1 VECCFSMSS
10 FHTLRLILGDQL
22 NAKHSWYKTKDKGVL
37 YALMEVRTETD
48 YAHHHIQKVVGFFTA
63 MRGFSDALKKG
74 DHEVIYFNINDAEN
88 KQSFTEN
95 IKLLIKSHGIKKF
108 EYQLP
113 DEYRLDQEFL
123 NLTNELEIETKVVDT
138 EHFYTSRNELKAQFE
153 DKKQI
158 LMESFYRAMRKKH
171 DVMMLN
177 GKPLSGK
184 WNYDAENRKKLPTGT
199 SVPEPL
205 VFNHDVTEV
214 VDQIKEAGIQ
224 TIGTINAKA
233 YAWPVSRKESIELLH
248 YFLEHCLPQ
257 FGDYQDAMHQN
268 YWSLFH
274 ARLSFSLNAKMIS
287 PKEVVDAA
295 INYWETNQDTIHI
308 SQIEGFVRQILGW
321 REYMRGIY
329 WWKMPHFKTLN
340 FFENKNPLPD
350 WFWTGETKMAC
361 LKSAITQSLEYS
373 YAHHIQRLMVTGNF
387 ALLAGVDPDEVD
399 AWYLGIYID
408 AIEWVEITNTRGMSQ
423 FADGGI
429 IATKPYVSSASYI
442 HKMSSHCKSCF
453 YDHKKKTGE
462 GACPF
467 NSLYWN
473 FYDQHSDKLSG
484 NPRIGM
490 MLNIWNKMKPETKA
504 EYLLQASKY
513 LSEVNYL

>member
-1 VECCFSMSS
+1 
-10 FHTLRLILGDQL
+10 
-22 NAKHSWYKTKDKGVL
+22 
-37 YALMEVRTETD
+37 
-48 YAHHHIQKVVGFFTA
+48 
-63 MRGFSDALKKG
+63 
-74 DHEVIYFNINDAEN
+74 
-88 KQSFTEN
+88 
-95 IKLLIKSHGIKKF
+95 
-108 EYQLP
+108 
-113 DEYRLDQEFL
+113 
-123 NLTNELEIETKVVDT
+123 
-138 EHFYTSRNELKAQFE
+138 
-153 DKKQI
+153 
-158 LMESFYRAMRKKH
+158 MRKKH